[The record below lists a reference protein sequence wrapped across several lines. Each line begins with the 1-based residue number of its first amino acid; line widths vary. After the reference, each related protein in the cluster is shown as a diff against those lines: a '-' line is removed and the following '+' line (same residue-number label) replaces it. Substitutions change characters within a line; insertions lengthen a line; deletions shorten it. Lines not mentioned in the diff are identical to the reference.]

1 MEKGRNKQLVMKAN
15 SVQPPALHESEE
27 GTSVSRK
34 PSGVRAASKEQFEKA
49 QRKTSKLHAGLFRR
63 LAK

>member
-1 MEKGRNKQLVMKAN
+1 MEKERNKQLVMKAN
-15 SVQPPALHESEE
+15 SVQPPAPHESEE
-27 GTSVSRK
+27 GVPGNGNSPR
-34 PSGVRAASKEQFEKA
+34 VRTASKEEFERA

>member
-1 MEKGRNKQLVMKAN
+1 MQKERNKQLVMKAN
-15 SVQPPALHESEE
+15 SVQPPDLHESEE
-27 GTSVSRK
+27 GAIVSQK
-34 PSGVRAASKEQFEKA
+34 PSSVRVASKEQFEKA

>member
-1 MEKGRNKQLVMKAN
+1 MEKRDGQLATRAN
-15 SVQPPALHESEE
+15 SVQPPVPRESEE
-27 GTSVSRK
+27 DRPDNGK
-34 PSGVRAASKEQFEKA
+34 PPRVRTASKEEFEKA